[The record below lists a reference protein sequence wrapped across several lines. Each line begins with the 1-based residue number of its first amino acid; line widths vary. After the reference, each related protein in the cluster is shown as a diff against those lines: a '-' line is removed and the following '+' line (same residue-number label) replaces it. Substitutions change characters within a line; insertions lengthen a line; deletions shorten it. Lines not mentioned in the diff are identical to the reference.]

1 MAKLSLMSQE
11 EDREANLFIALI
23 VVLMNCYAYLHAVSL
38 RLVCALSMKVRSISM
53 PLRMRWNYQ
62 QRLRHIH
69 IVSPGELENCYF
81 RFMEERKRRHQQD
94 LNLRSHRETDI
105 RGIRICR
112 LNHSA
117 IVS

>member
-1 MAKLSLMSQE
+1 MSQE

-23 VVLMNCYAYLHAVSL
+23 VVDELL
-38 RLVCALSMKVRSISM
+38 RLSTCGFPPPRVCPEYEGAAYFNAAEDA
-53 PLRMRWNYQ
+53 NYQ
-62 QRLRHIH
+62 QKLRHIFKNH
-69 IVSPGELENCYF
+69 TVLHGGLENCYF

-105 RGIRICR
+105 REIRICR